1 MVEGRSVR
9 VALFVVALVAQAD
22 AQPSGAQAEV
32 LFRQGRQLM
41 AQKKYAEACAAF
53 DASQKLEPSIS
64 TVMNQADCREK
75 NGQLAT
81 AWGLFLD
88 AERQTRDGGNASSVQ
103 LHKVAS
109 QHAAKL
115 EPKLSK
121 LTVVVEGDA
130 KLDGLEITRNGEAVD
145 PGAWNRSLPVDGGTY
160 TLVAKAAGHDDWT
173 TSITVGGSA
182 DTKSVTIPK
191 LPESPKLA
199 PQHEPAVAATKP
211 TDALAV
217 TTTAPP
223 PPHRSR
229 TVPIVLGIGAV
240 GLLGGSVGFE
250 LSSSSTYD
258 QAKVEP
264 NDAKQTSLWKSANQK
279 RYLAEGLAAGGIACA
294 GIAVWLLV
302 RSGGDE
308 PTATARGVS
317 VEPMFATGGGGLLLD
332 AHY

>member
-64 TVMNQADCREK
+64 TVMNEADCREK

-88 AERQTRDGGNASSVQ
+88 AERQTRDSGNASSVQ

-121 LTVVVEGDA
+121 LTGVVEGDA
-130 KLDGLEITRNGEAVD
+130 KLDGLEITRNGEAAD

-191 LPESPKLA
+191 LSETPKLA

-217 TTTAPP
+217 TKTAPP

-240 GLLGGSVGFE
+240 GLLGGGVGLE
-250 LSSSSTYD
+250 LSSRSTYD

-264 NDAKQTSLWKSANQK
+264 NDAKQNSLWKSANQK
-279 RYLAEGLAAGGIACA
+279 RYLAEGFAAGGIACA
-294 GIAVWLLV
+294 GIAVWLLL

-308 PTATARGVS
+308 PTTTARGVS
-317 VEPMFATGGGGLLLD
+317 VEPMFATGGGGLVLD